1 MGVEEKYG
9 ESRSDSTRIIP
20 QTHRF
25 FAGGSTSV
33 RGWGSRS
40 LIARGDPQLGGNLLT
55 EASVEMRLNV
65 FQDARDGILDKIWL
79 VQFLDV
85 GNLWL
90 QPSDFQFRDIAI
102 ATGLGFRYDTFLGP
116 FRIDWGI
123 RIYDPTAPPGQQ
135 WITQR
140 KLFSETFA
148 NGVFHFGIGNAS

>member
-1 MGVEEKYG
+1 M
-9 ESRSDSTRIIP
+9 
-20 QTHRF
+20 
-25 FAGGSTSV
+25 

-40 LIARGDPQLGGNLLT
+40 LIARGDPQLGGNFLA
-55 EASVEMRLNV
+55 EGSVEMRLNI

-85 GNLWL
+85 GNVWL
-90 QPSDFQFRDIAI
+90 LPSEFRYRDIAI

-123 RIYDPTAPPGQQ
+123 RIYDPGAPAGQQ

-140 KLFSETFA
+140 RLWADTFGG
-148 NGVFHFGIGNAS
+148 GVFNFGIGHAF